1 MSNEQIFN
9 LAGEIFDIAK
19 ENNCTIWLDHGTLL
33 GIVRDGDI
41 LPWDTDFDISVFEE
55 DFDRAKKALLE
66 ILRTRSD
73 LTLKISNRYV
83 KIIQKNSQIKIDIS
97 KYRSVDGMFQKTLID
112 RHHWKVFRIIKS
124 HIDYLVNN
132 LNRIKIKNIH
142 LLISLLIRVSDLFG
156 KVCLSEV
163 PQKYFSAFEEIE
175 LKGGVF
181 IVPVN
186 ATEYL
191 AYRYGDD
198 WLVPNRNW
206 SIYKN
211 DRSLI

>member
-1 MSNEQIFN
+1 MSNEKIYN

-41 LPWDTDFDISVFEE
+41 LPWDKDFDISVFEE
-55 DFDRAKKALLE
+55 EFDGLKQYLFEKLHSRQ
-66 ILRTRSD
+66 D
-73 LTLKISNRYV
+73 LTFKISNRYV
-83 KIIQKNSQIKIDIS
+83 KIIQKNSQVKIDVS
-97 KYRSVDGMFQKTLID
+97 KYRCVDGMFQKTIIDQHNWKIFRKTRGSINYLI
-112 RHHWKVFRIIKS
+112 S
-124 HIDYLVNN
+124 M
-132 LNRIKIKNIH
+132 LNPIQIKIIY
-142 LLISLLIRVSDLFG
+142 LLRLLLFRLGDLFG
-156 KVCLSEV
+156 KKCVSEV

-191 AYRYGDD
+191 AYRFGDD
-198 WLVPNRNW
+198 WLVPNKNW
-206 SIYKN
+206 ATYKN